1 MRLPSSA
8 CRTGQGMEIDLNVWD
23 GFQVIC
29 PICFRFAL
37 IVPVELA
44 FDLYAFASKVLKWQ
58 IPYWGYGQALFH
70 WHCTRSKMGSN
81 IKVNTEPC
89 CVLCVLNLKLRWLS
103 VHPELLCSTAT
114 TPPWGPFDPW
124 PTHHPA
130 CHPALP
136 CLWNWISDCSEI
148 LQLQLHSR
156 PSAEDG
162 IWENWCHL
170 KPHRHAAAITSACN
184 MVTGSFS
191 HIIVVFWPKLQRPQ
205 FSVIK
210 WEIFTTLP
218 NAILTKIGAIYN
230 HINMQQ

>member
-1 MRLPSSA
+1 MQN
-8 CRTGQGMEIDLNVWD
+8 RTRHGNWPQRVRWVSGYLSDLL
-23 GFQVIC
+23 QIC
-29 PICFRFAL
+29 TYCPGWIGIWSLRICFKSVKVTNSILGVWSSTFSL
-37 IVPVELA
+37 T
-44 FDLYAFASKVLKWQ
+44 LYYVGQKWAA
-58 IPYWGYGQALFH
+58 Y
-70 WHCTRSKMGSN
+70 

-162 IWENWCHL
+162 IWENRCHL
-170 KPHRHAAAITSACN
+170 
-184 MVTGSFS
+184 
-191 HIIVVFWPKLQRPQ
+191 
-205 FSVIK
+205 
-210 WEIFTTLP
+210 
-218 NAILTKIGAIYN
+218 
-230 HINMQQ
+230 